1 MVRPK
6 RKALF
11 PEMWSCGYDIP
22 EDIGVLKSMAVSA
35 DGDFVSAFKSPK
47 RDESKEKVHYWAQL
61 QINISEFGFVDYQNI
76 YNAYDKPQYVSR
88 YEYLKF
94 ADLSKLAIGEQ
105 KRVVFCARISEV
117 EEKKYK
123 DSRDGTNKKFG
134 KVMFQQNTDLT
145 QVTMWNDAWEENK
158 QFMQKGNIII
168 AVAMTKFSE
177 YDGKNVLQIN
187 KGAFVVSV

>member
-1 MVRPK
+1 M
-6 RKALF
+6 
-11 PEMWSCGYDIP
+11 
-22 EDIGVLKSMAVSA
+22 
-35 DGDFVSAFKSPK
+35 
-47 RDESKEKVHYWAQL
+47 
-61 QINISEFGFVDYQNI
+61 
-76 YNAYDKPQYVSR
+76 
-88 YEYLKF
+88 
-94 ADLSKLAIGEQ
+94 
-105 KRVVFCARISEV
+105 FCARISEV